1 MLRVAIA
8 NGLELELAVEAD
20 KPTRKAKE
28 EFRKRRVHI
37 EVVFPEDVVR
47 REFAKVDFVEPVPI
61 LYSFVKWR
69 PENGQGRGA
78 LTLLGQGG

>member
-69 PENGQGRGA
+69 LENGQGRGA
-78 LTLLGQGG
+78 LTLLGQDG